1 MRRDKFEPLGVPDIS
16 NREMDWTGSARG
28 DGGRVTALDRWLA
41 RQLLGAVGDPPFRIV
56 LWNGEAVAGEHGAQ
70 GVSAELRFAD
80 RRALLALLHDPELH
94 FGDLYSAGRIDIDGD
109 LLDFIETAYRALD
122 AKIADSHWHQRL
134 SRLRNRPRRNSLTG
148 SRSNIHH
155 HYDLGND
162 FYELWLD
169 REVMQYTCAYYPD
182 PSMTV
187 EQAQVAKLHHVCRKL
202 RLEPGQT
209 VVEAGCGW
217 GGLARFMAKHYG
229 VKVRAYNISHEQVS
243 FARARA
249 EQEGLADRVE
259 YVEDDYRNI
268 KGDFDIFVSVGM
280 LEHVGTDHYRE
291 LGGVVDRCLK
301 DRGRGLIHTIGRNQA
316 GVMNAWIEKRIFP
329 GAYPPTLGQ
338 MMEIFEPW
346 EFSVQDVENLRL
358 HYARTL
364 THWLER
370 FDQNLERIRDMF
382 DERFIR
388 AWRLYLVGSIAAF
401 TTGSLQLFQVV
412 FERPQTNDL
421 PWSRAHLYT
430 AGSHG
435 QAQ

>member
-1 MRRDKFEPLGVPDIS
+1 MRREKFEPLGVPDIAD
-16 NREMDWTGSARG
+16 RGADWSKSTEQEPR
-28 DGGRVTALDRWLA
+28 GGRVTALDRRLA
-41 RQLLGAVGDPPFRIV
+41 RQLLAAVGSPPFRLV
-56 LWNGEAVAGEHGAQ
+56 LWNGETVAGSDDKNSLVVRFRDRGAML
-70 GVSAELRFAD
+70 G
-80 RRALLALLHDPELH
+80 LLYDPELR
-94 FGDLYSAGRIDIDGD
+94 FGDLYSSGRIDVEGD
-109 LLDFIETAYRALD
+109 LLEFVETAYRALD
-122 AKIADSHWHQRL
+122 VKLAHSPWHHRL
-134 SRLRNRPRRNSLTG
+134 SRLRNRPRSNSLTG

-155 HYDLGND
+155 HYDLGNE
-162 FYELWLD
+162 FYRLWLD

-182 PSMTV
+182 PTMTL

-202 RLEPGQT
+202 RLQPGQT
-209 VVEAGCGW
+209 VAEAGCGW

-243 FARARA
+243 FARERA
-249 EQEGLADRVE
+249 AEEGLAERVE

-268 KGDFDIFVSVGM
+268 RGDFDVFVSVGM

-291 LGGVVDRCLK
+291 LGGVIDRCLK
-301 DRGRGLIHTIGRNQA
+301 DDGRGLIHTIGRNQA
-316 GVMNAWIEKRIFP
+316 GLMNAWIEKRIFP

-370 FDQNLERIRDMF
+370 FDQNLDKIEDMF

-412 FERPQTNDL
+412 FERPRTNEL
-421 PWSRAHLYT
+421 PWSRAHLY
-430 AGSHG
+430 AGDHP
-435 QAQ
+435 Q

>member
-1 MRRDKFEPLGVPDIS
+1 MRRDKFEPLGVPDIAG
-16 NREMDWTGSARG
+16 RGPDWSKSTEHEHV
-28 DGGRVTALDRWLA
+28 GGRVTALDRWLA
-41 RQLLGAVGDPPFRIV
+41 RQLLAAVGDPPFRFV
-56 LWNGEAVAGEHGAQ
+56 LWNGETAAGPSDKHTLEVRFVDRGAIM
-70 GVSAELRFAD
+70 G
-80 RRALLALLHDPELH
+80 LLYDPELR
-94 FGDLYSAGRIDIDGD
+94 FGDLYSSGRIEVEGD
-109 LLDFIETAYRALD
+109 LLEFVETAYRALD
-122 AKIADSHWHQRL
+122 AKLARSPWHHRL
-134 SRLRNRPRRNSLTG
+134 SRLRNRPRTNTLSG

-155 HYDLGND
+155 HYDLGNE
-162 FYELWLD
+162 FYRLWLD

-182 PSMTV
+182 PTMTL

-209 VVEAGCGW
+209 VAEAGCGW

-229 VKVRAYNISHEQVS
+229 VKVRAYNISREQVS
-243 FARARA
+243 FARERA
-249 EQEGLADRVE
+249 AEEGLAERVE

-268 KGDFDIFVSVGM
+268 RGDFDVFVSVGM

-291 LGGVVDRCLK
+291 LGGVIDRCLK
-301 DRGRGLIHTIGRNQA
+301 DKGRGLIHTIGRNQA
-316 GVMNAWIEKRIFP
+316 GLMNAWIEKRIFP

-370 FDQNLERIRDMF
+370 FDRNLDHIEDMF

-412 FERPQTNDL
+412 FERPHTNEL

-430 AGSHG
+430 GDHP
-435 QAQ
+435 Q